1 MSAPDDPEL
10 VSSLAVYSAKAGDR
24 KGAIDA
30 LMRLE
35 QLPKR
40 TPGSYFKAVIA
51 YELTDNRPNA
61 LKALEMAV
69 QIHYSEREIKNEP
82 ELTSLRTDR
91 RFKEILAR

>member
-1 MSAPDDPEL
+1 MSAPNDPDL
-10 VSSLAVYSAKAGDR
+10 LSFLAEYSAKAGDR
-24 KGAIDA
+24 KAAIDA

-35 QLPKR
+35 ELPKR
-40 TPGSYFKAVIA
+40 TSGSYFKAVIA
-51 YELTDNRPNA
+51 YELTGNRPKA

-69 QIHYSEREIKNEP
+69 ETHYSLREIKNEP